1 MAIGAVVVLCM
12 WYDSGG
18 VIYGLFMRC
27 SDLPLH
33 TMTVRQARPS
43 KCHITSLIV
52 LYSEVYIP
60 TVIKHKHSTH
70 MGIRNYRIMYEQR
83 NMDVQLVPTP
93 EQHVHMSK
101 PWRPSLAALKTAD
114 FLGRQDYIDW
124 WITRYWLV
132 MPAVNSNE
140 LPLCVSESIHCDFK
154 LKRRWRKAI
163 RRAIVDENAEF
174 METHYII
181 PDPFVWN
188 IVDFHTVSDKMF
200 FALAL
205 HTDIPK
211 RLSPFI
217 VASQR
222 LNFLEAFVDKHG
234 PTLPLRDAICHQ
246 WAGAVAWLLS
256 EGAEITGDCVG
267 MAVRHARIFDLVTM
281 YNPEAKQSDWEEF
294 LLQCTLRRVPDVPRV
309 EQWFYINGFR
319 I

>member
-1 MAIGAVVVLCM
+1 MSI
-12 WYDSGG
+12 
-18 VIYGLFMRC
+18 
-27 SDLPLH
+27 
-33 TMTVRQARPS
+33 Q
-43 KCHITSLIV
+43 
-52 LYSEVYIP
+52 
-60 TVIKHKHSTH
+60 
-70 MGIRNYRIMYEQR
+70 NYRIMYEQR
-83 NMDVQLVPTP
+83 KMDVRLVPTP
-93 EQHVHMSK
+93 EQHEHMSK
-101 PWRPSLAALKTAD
+101 PWKPSLAALKSAD

-132 MPAVNSNE
+132 MSAVNPNE

-188 IVDFHTVSDKMF
+188 IVDFHTVSDKLF
-200 FALAL
+200 FALAE
-205 HTDIPK
+205 TDIPK

-222 LNFLEAFVDKHG
+222 LKILEAFVDKHG
-234 PTLPLRDAICHQ
+234 PTLPLRDAICHK
-246 WAGAVAWLLS
+246 WVGAVAWLLM

-319 I
+319 M